1 MTGMS
6 ETESHAT
13 ERLIRILDALDARP
27 AARRLRERS
36 YDLLR
41 PEPGDRVIDVGCGTG
56 LAAAELA
63 ARGVK
68 SVGLDLDERMIEEA
82 RRRHPEAEYQ
92 VADALRLPIGDGE
105 VTGYRA
111 ERVLHNLPDMAAAL
125 AEARRVLAPGGR
137 IVLLGQD
144 WDTFVIDADDP
155 DLTRTILHARAD
167 LVPNPRSARRYRAL
181 LLDAG
186 FADVEAEVHTGVFT
200 DPLMLPLIA
209 GVAQAVQAAGVITE
223 EQRADWVAEQT
234 RRAHEDRLFVA
245 LPMFVA
251 SARRP

>member
-1 MTGMS
+1 MS
-6 ETESHAT
+6 EKSTETSAT
-13 ERLIRILDALDARP
+13 ERLIQVLDALDARP
-27 AARRLRERS
+27 AAARLRQRS

-41 PEPGDRVIDVGCGTG
+41 AEPGDRVIDVGCGTG

-68 SVGLDLDERMIEEA
+68 SLGLDLDDRMIAEA
-82 RRRHPEAEYQ
+82 RRRHPDAEFQ
-92 VADALRLPIGDGE
+92 VADALRLPFGDGE
-105 VTGYRA
+105 LTGYRA
-111 ERVLHNLPDMAAAL
+111 ERVLHNLPDMPAAL
-125 AEARRVLAPGGR
+125 AEARRVLAPDGR

-144 WDTFVIDADDP
+144 WDTFIIDSDDP
-155 DLTRTILHARAD
+155 DLTRTILHARAN

-209 GVAQAVQAAGVITE
+209 GVAQAVRAAGAITE
-223 EQRADWVAEQT
+223 EQRAAWIAEQT
-234 RRAHEDRLFVA
+234 HRARNDRLFVA

-251 SARRP
+251 WARRP